1 MSINTDTASTF
12 HGVRMLEEALAS
24 TGFSVDEIE
33 VILDSELDTSCVLEY
48 ITAVRRN
55 RMN

>member
-1 MSINTDTASTF
+1 MNYYGERMRFQRGSI
-12 HGVRMLEEALAS
+12 LEEALLYANF
-24 TGFSVDEIE
+24 TLADIE
-33 VILDSELDTSCVLEY
+33 VILDSELDTSQVLEY